1 MTDKAIAPKYRRAS
15 GSSLIE
21 ALADALTSIKA
32 EDKLTDLELANFL
45 GKDGQDS
52 GKAYRTGY
60 AEMPVTAFL
69 RGCEVWNGRFANGA
83 LALIGM
89 KLVPL
94 DAGNINDRA
103 SLSALTRLLLELSVA
118 LEDGEITHDELT
130 AMKTAIEEAGKVVDR
145 LRSPSL
151 KVVGE

>member
-1 MTDKAIAPKYRRAS
+1 MNARQSPPRYRTVS

-21 ALADALTSIKA
+21 AMAKSLQAIKD
-32 EDKLTDLELANFL
+32 EDGLTDDELGRMVGKS
-45 GKDGQDS
+45 GKDQ
-52 GKAYRTGY
+52 GKAYRTGFT
-60 AEMPVTAFL
+60 EMPTTSFL
-69 RGCEVWNGRFANGA
+69 RACERWNGRFATDVF
-83 LALIGM
+83 ALIGM

-94 DAGNINDRA
+94 DAGNMNDRA

-118 LEDGEITHDELT
+118 LEDGEITQDELT
-130 AMKTAIEEAGKVVDR
+130 AMKSAIEEAGKVVDR